1 MDKELKIRDS
11 FARINGNKDVYVA
24 SSGGIE
30 IIGEDGGTMF
40 SISISGRELRVDA
53 GNVCKQGDL
62 ILDDRFSIKPIAS
75 NCITI
80 TKDIYKEL

>member
-1 MDKELKIRDS
+1 MRDKLTVRDS
-11 FARINGNKDVYVA
+11 HARINGNNDVFTA
-24 SSGGIE
+24 ESGGIE
-30 IIGEDGGTMF
+30 IISESGETMF
-40 SISISGRELRVDA
+40 SISISGREIRVDA

-80 TKDIYKEL
+80 TKDIKEEI